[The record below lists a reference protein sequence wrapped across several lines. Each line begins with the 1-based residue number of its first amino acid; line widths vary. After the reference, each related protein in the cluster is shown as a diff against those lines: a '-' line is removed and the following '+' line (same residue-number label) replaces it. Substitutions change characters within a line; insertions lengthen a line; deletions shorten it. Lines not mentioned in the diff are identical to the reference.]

1 MSSSSSGLERKGE
14 TLRSACRPNENRSEI
29 GAYDYRD
36 LVGKMLRVVDDSK
49 RGDQAKGR
57 AGGHNTSKSPVDN
70 VGGEKV
76 LIL

>member
-1 MSSSSSGLERKGE
+1 
-14 TLRSACRPNENRSEI
+14 
-29 GAYDYRD
+29 
-36 LVGKMLRVVDDSK
+36 MLRVVDDSK